1 MSDDSTYSA
10 PGLKVVSLGSRGRGV
25 VAERN
30 FKQGEVIAIWRGSII
45 TESEAIA
52 LPESERNQLLQVDED
67 AFLVTHKALLT
78 VDYINHSCEP
88 NCGFTDSTTLV
99 AMREIAAGET
109 VTFDYAMS
117 DTKPIFTFD
126 CWCSTSKCRKK
137 IIGND
142 WQLADLQER
151 YAGWF
156 APHVARLIN
165 QSQS

>member
-1 MSDDSTYSA
+1 MSDGTTYSA

-45 TESEAIA
+45 TESQAVA
-52 LPESERNQLLQVDED
+52 LSDSERSQLLQVAED
-67 AFLVTHKALLT
+67 AFLITHHAL
-78 VDYINHSCEP
+78 VNADFINHSCEP

-99 AMREIAAGET
+99 AMRDINAGET

-126 CWCSTSKCRKK
+126 CWCGTSKCRKK

-156 APHVARLIN
+156 APHVARLIK
-165 QSQS
+165 QSQH

>member
-1 MSDDSTYSA
+1 MSDDTTYSA

-30 FKQGEVIAIWRGSII
+30 FKQDEVIAIWRGSII
-45 TESEAIA
+45 TEREATA
-52 LPESERNQLLQVDED
+52 LSDSERSQLLQVDED
-67 AFLVTHKALLT
+67 AFLITNKALVN
-78 VDYINHSCEP
+78 VDYTNHSCEP

-99 AMREIAAGET
+99 AMREIEVGEAI
-109 VTFDYAMS
+109 TFDYAMS
-117 DTKPIFTFD
+117 DTKPIFAFD

-137 IIGND
+137 IVGND

-156 APHVARLIN
+156 APHVARLIE
-165 QSQS
+165 QSRH